1 MAQLNPIPNPFAL
14 MMDPESIFR
23 ALEASDRLGRLK
35 SRICRPLD
43 KPLIAKRGDEV
54 AEFDQA
60 IEVDPTIEMLGELG
74 EPGEPDA
81 E

>member
-14 MMDPESIFR
+14 MMDPESVFR
-23 ALEASDRLGRLK
+23 ALESSDRLGRLK

-43 KPLIAKRGDEV
+43 KPLIAKSGDEV

-60 IEVDPTIEMLGELG
+60 IEVDPSIEMLGEP
-74 EPGEPDA
+74 EVPEA

>member
-1 MAQLNPIPNPFAL
+1 MAQLNSIPNPFAL

-23 ALEASDRLGRLK
+23 ALESSDRLGRLK

-43 KPLIAKRGDEV
+43 KPLIAKSDDEV

-60 IEVDPTIEMLGELG
+60 IEVDPTIEMSS
-74 EPGEPDA
+74 EPEEPAA

>member
-14 MMDPESIFR
+14 MMDPESVFR
-23 ALEASDRLGRLK
+23 ALESSDRLGRLK

-43 KPLIAKRGDEV
+43 KPLIAKSGDEV

-60 IEVDPTIEMLGELG
+60 IEVDPLIEMLGEP
-74 EPGEPDA
+74 EVPEA

>member
-14 MMDPESIFR
+14 MMDPESVFR
-23 ALEASDRLGRLK
+23 ALESSDRLGRLK

-43 KPLIAKRGDEV
+43 KPLIAKSGDEV

-60 IEVDPTIEMLGELG
+60 IEVDPLIEVSG
-74 EPGEPDA
+74 EPEEPEAD
-81 E
+81 

>member
-1 MAQLNPIPNPFAL
+1 MTQLNPIPNPFAL
-14 MMDPESIFR
+14 MMDPESVFR
-23 ALEASDRLGRLK
+23 ALESSDRLGRLK

-43 KPLIAKRGDEV
+43 KPLIAKSGDEV

-60 IEVDPTIEMLGELG
+60 IEVDPTMEMLGV
-74 EPGEPDA
+74 PGEPVEPDP